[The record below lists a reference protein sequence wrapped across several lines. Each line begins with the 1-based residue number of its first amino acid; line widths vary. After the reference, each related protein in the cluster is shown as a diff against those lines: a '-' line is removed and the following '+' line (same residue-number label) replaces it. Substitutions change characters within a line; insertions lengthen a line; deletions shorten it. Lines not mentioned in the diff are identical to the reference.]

1 MQIITMQQYAAHDCP
16 LPQTLRS
23 PPRKHILHG
32 CLLYARKI
40 YVAELDR
47 AALALQ
53 GDITVLVL

>member
-1 MQIITMQQYAAHDCP
+1 MQIITMQQYAAHDSP

-23 PPRKHILHG
+23 PPRRRILHG